1 MFHSPLKTRQK
12 SSSVASGG
20 LLGDLQ
26 RNNQVEL
33 LEHWE
38 KLSKDQQEL
47 VLGLAR
53 LLVSKKNVSA

>member
-12 SSSVASGG
+12 SSSVASGD